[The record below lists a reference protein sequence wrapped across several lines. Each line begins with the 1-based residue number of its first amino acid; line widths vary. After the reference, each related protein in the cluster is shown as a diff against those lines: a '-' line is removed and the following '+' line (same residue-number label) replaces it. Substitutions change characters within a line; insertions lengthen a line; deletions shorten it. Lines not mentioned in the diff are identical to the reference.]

1 MIKLLKNNNISV
13 NRIGRYS
20 IKKRTLGL
28 SVMLFRHLILISIGY
43 IILYPLMY
51 MITTAIRQPSSYFDP
66 SIVWITDKV
75 TLDNFK
81 NAISLINYW
90 GALKNTVVYE
100 IIASFIQLFVCSV
113 IAYGLARFEFR
124 EKRILNVIL
133 ILTVLLP
140 VQMTILPTFTNY
152 AHMDVLG
159 ILGLINKLTG
169 FDLRVNV
176 LDTPLVFYLPAMF
189 GVGLRSGIII
199 FIYIQ
204 FFKSFPYEL
213 EEASWLDGCG
223 PWRTFFSIIIPSS
236 SVVIFTNVVFSTI
249 WHWNDYY
256 LAGMYIK
263 DINKLTLGVQIANA
277 EAKIFAGTSGTGA
290 TSLGKAPTL
299 MAACLL
305 FVLPMLIIYLFI
317 QKKFVK
323 SIDRV
328 GITG

>member
-1 MIKLLKNNNISV
+1 MKLLKKYDTPKNQIRKYRV
-13 NRIGRYS
+13 
-20 IKKRTLGL
+20 KKRSLDI
-28 SVMLFRHLILISIGY
+28 SAMLFRHLILISIGY

-51 MITTAIRQPSSYFDP
+51 MITTSIRQPSSYFDP
-66 SIVWITDKV
+66 SIVWITEKV

-100 IIASFIQLFVCSV
+100 IIASFIQLLVCAV
-113 IAYGLARFEFR
+113 IAYGLARFEFK
-124 EKRILNVIL
+124 EKKLLNVIL
-133 ILTVLLP
+133 ILTILLP

-152 AHMDVLG
+152 AHMDILG
-159 ILGLINKLTG
+159 ILGVFNKLTG
-169 FDLRVNV
+169 VDLRVNV

-236 SVVIFTNVVFSTI
+236 TVVIFTNVVFSTI

-263 DINKLTLGVQIANA
+263 DIEKLTLGVQIANA
-277 EAKIFAGTSGTGA
+277 ESKIFAGTSGTGA

-305 FVLPMLIIYLFI
+305 FVLPMLIIYLII